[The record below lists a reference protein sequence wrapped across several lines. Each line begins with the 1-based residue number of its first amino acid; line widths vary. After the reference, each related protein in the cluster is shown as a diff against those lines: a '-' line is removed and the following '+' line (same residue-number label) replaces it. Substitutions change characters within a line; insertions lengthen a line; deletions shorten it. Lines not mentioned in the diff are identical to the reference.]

1 MALYVANKAC
11 PARIGLEGV
20 ADEGEDAPW
29 AHRELSAYNGTEPR
43 GLGRIDGGMDAVE
56 ERVGRANT
64 EAAMHGGR
72 RGPML
77 S

>member
-1 MALYVANKAC
+1 
-11 PARIGLEGV
+11 
-20 ADEGEDAPW
+20 
-29 AHRELSAYNGTEPR
+29 
-43 GLGRIDGGMDAVE
+43 MDAVE